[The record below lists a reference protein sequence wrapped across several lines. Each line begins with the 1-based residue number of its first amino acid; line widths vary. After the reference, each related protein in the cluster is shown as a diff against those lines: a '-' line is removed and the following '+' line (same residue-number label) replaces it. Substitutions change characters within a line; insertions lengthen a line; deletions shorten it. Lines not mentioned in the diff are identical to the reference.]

1 MVRQQLKKIVNKK
14 CLNIKLWQVK
24 KYSITISLTTLED
37 LHKLPTLTLTDISLK
52 TRML

>member
-1 MVRQQLKKIVNKK
+1 MVWQQLKKIVNKK
-14 CLNIKLWQVK
+14 CLNIKLWQV

-37 LHKLPTLTLTDISLK
+37 LHKLPTLTFTDISLK